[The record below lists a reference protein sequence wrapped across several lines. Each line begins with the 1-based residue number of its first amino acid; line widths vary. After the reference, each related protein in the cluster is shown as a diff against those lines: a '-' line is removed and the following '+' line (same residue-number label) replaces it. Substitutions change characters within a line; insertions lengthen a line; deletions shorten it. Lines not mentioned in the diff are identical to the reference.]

1 MKNTI
6 KSVVI
11 QFSMSLIGVILVA
24 FGLAATVR
32 ASIGLDPWGVLFNS
46 CLLTY
51 KHFTP
56 ENLQLK
62 FITYGNMIT
71 IISALFVVIA
81 SLLRKERL
89 KVLSIISGIF
99 LGTFVN
105 LWIEILGK
113 ITFPTLFIGPF
124 NIVAILIVLFG
135 IIVLS
140 FGSSISLQF
149 PILMTPVDYLVLAIK
164 DRFPNQPYGIVRTCI
179 DTSAVILGSI
189 ITYLVLFNITL
200 IPLGLG
206 TILNFFLIGYVI
218 NFISPRISPI
228 LTKIKS
234 VK

>member
-6 KSVVI
+6 KSIII
-11 QFSMSLIGVILVA
+11 QFFMSFIGVILVA

-32 ASIGLDPWGVLFNS
+32 GAIGFDPWGVLFNS

-51 KHFTP
+51 NKFTP
-56 ENLQLK
+56 QSWH
-62 FITYGNMIT
+62 IIAYGNMIT
-71 IISALFVVIA
+71 IVSAFFVVIA

-99 LGTFVN
+99 LGTFVQI
-105 LWIEILGK
+105 WISLLLN
-113 ITFPTLFIGPF
+113 ITLPTLLIGPL
-124 NIVAILIVLFG
+124 NIVSILVVLFG
-135 IIVLS
+135 IVVLS

-149 PILMTPVDYLVLAIK
+149 SMLMTPVDYLVLAIK
-164 DRFPNQPYGIVRTCI
+164 ERFPNHPYGIVRTCI

-189 ITYLVLFNITL
+189 ITFLVLFDITL
-200 IPLGLG
+200 VPLGLG

-228 LTKIKS
+228 LLKIKEI
-234 VK
+234 K